1 MKAPKNSESTMEEDS
16 EAQQLLTIDSD
27 ICQQLLT
34 RYSKSS
40 AAQHRHLCATAAA
53 TRSIILSESLPLSPL
68 SYFAATIDAI
78 SDTSKNLDAYAIAA
92 LSSFL
97 SLVLPL
103 VPAKAIGKDKARDA
117 VEVLV
122 ELVGK
127 PSVGGSAP
135 SVRAVVRSVGVLLG
149 FCDLEEWKEVK
160 LGFQMLVKFSID
172 RRPKVRKCAQ
182 DCVVNVSKA
191 FESSNVKHK
200 ASKHVLSLFKTCMKT
215 VGDLSAAKSLKGSKD
230 TLPKT
235 EQLEVLHMLNL
246 LKHLLPYL
254 SAKIK
259 LEAFSE
265 LLKLVT
271 SRFSTLTRH
280 IFDVI
285 KTMIESIEGDDIV
298 PEVDR
303 LVNLLASYVSRRQ
316 NPADTIL
323 SAAYLLRISMNNL
336 HVKESIMWNNHLS
349 LVFRS
354 LGGLLTSDGTTASHA
369 SDYLKELINL
379 HIDVRNILTNE
390 GQLVENEDASKM
402 DSVVKSV
409 CTVIGNLLSASDE
422 VPSEHILA
430 VVSVL
435 LLKLC
440 DNSHLYMKDITYR
453 LANFM
458 TSACDTEKLQE
469 CIGAAVIAMGPE
481 KLLDLLPI
489 SLNAKDLTCS
499 NLWLIP
505 ILKKYIT
512 GASLGFFVEHV
523 VPLAESFA
531 RASHKVKKSAFQK
544 DLQAHAH
551 DLWGLLPAFCRNPVN
566 MHKNIKSLTK
576 LLIPFVKEDSF
587 MIENIAISLQEL
599 VKQNKGVILG
609 LDKGPG
615 EFEKHQMMD
624 GAVIPEAINF
634 GQQPSNSKKTAERNL
649 RALASC
655 SEKLLQALTDALFT
669 VPNDKHIHLK
679 VAIGCLASIAD
690 SSITEKIFIS
700 LLEKLQLADV
710 SGDCEKL
717 ISHGDD
723 SASKEENLLSPTDID
738 ANRCIMLELA
748 YAIAEGANK
757 DIVEQIYNLIKHTFQ
772 EADEIGHSEA
782 YLTLNKILEKHP
794 WFCSS
799 RFNEL
804 MELLVGLKLPVDLI
818 SLRNR
823 FSCYQTLLIFAIK
836 TLDDEDKHTFIILNE
851 IILTL
856 KNSDEV
862 IRKAAYDILLGVGSD
877 LQCSSSTP
885 DGPYYKLINMIMGY
899 LSGSSPHIRSGAVSA
914 LSVLVHN
921 DVNLCMSVPD
931 LLPSVLDLVHSK
943 AIEVIKAVL
952 GFVKVLVLTIQAKD
966 LQTFLA
972 EIVNKVLPWSSV
984 SRHHFRSKVTVIL
997 EIMMRK
1003 CGSAA
1008 VKLLVPDKFKTYLQE
1023 VLENRRG
1030 KSRESNIADIEPK
1043 LSESSLR
1050 GQQKRKH
1057 NNSDNSSKIE
1067 YFAERRRQKREGK
1080 LKGNASNTA
1089 ERRLHA
1095 GRGSGGTAPL
1105 SGKRKIERKNAN
1117 RRSEAQRHRS
1127 SGAKNSSKLRDPSS
1141 KRQKR

>member
-1 MKAPKNSESTMEEDS
+1 MKSPNNSESTMEDDS
-16 EAQQLLTIDSD
+16 EPQQLLTPDSD

-68 SYFAATIDAI
+68 SYFAATIHAI
-78 SDTSKNLDAYAIAA
+78 SDTSKKLDAYAIAA

-103 VPAKAIGKDKARDA
+103 VPAKAIGKDTARDA

-135 SVRAVVRSVGVLLG
+135 SVRAVVRSVGILLG
-149 FCDLEEWKEVK
+149 FCDLEEWKEVI
-160 LGFQMLVKFSID
+160 LGFEMLVKFSID

-182 DCVVNVSKA
+182 DCVVNVSKV
-191 FESSNVKHK
+191 FESSSVKHK
-200 ASKHVLSLFKTCMKT
+200 ASKHVLSLFKSCMKT
-215 VGDLSAAKSLKGSKD
+215 VGDLSAAKSLNGSKD
-230 TLPKT
+230 TLPKA

-254 SAKIK
+254 SAKVK
-259 LEAFSE
+259 LEALSE

-280 IFDVI
+280 IFDVM
-285 KTMIESIEGDDIV
+285 KTMLESIKGDDIV

-316 NPADTIL
+316 NPSDTIL
-323 SAAYLLRISMNNL
+323 SAAYLLKISMNNL
-336 HVKESIMWNNHLS
+336 HVVESITRNNHLS

-354 LGGLLTSDGTTASHA
+354 LGGLLTSEGITASHA
-369 SDYLKELINL
+369 SDYLKELIDL
-379 HIDVRNILTNE
+379 HIDVRNIVTNE
-390 GQLVENEDASKM
+390 GQLVENEDASKV
-402 DSVVKSV
+402 DSSVKSI
-409 CTVIGNLLSASDE
+409 CAVIGNLLSASDE

-435 LLKLC
+435 FLKLG
-440 DNSHLYMKDITYR
+440 DVSHSYMKDITYR

-458 TSACDTEKLQE
+458 TSACDAEKLQE

-489 SLNAKDLTCS
+489 SLNAEDLTCS
-499 NLWLIP
+499 NIWLIP

-512 GASLGFFVEHV
+512 GASLGFFIEHV

-531 RASHKVKKSAFQK
+531 RASHKVKKSVFQQ

-566 MHKNIKSLTK
+566 MHKNIKSLVK

-599 VKQNKGVILG
+599 VNQNKGVVLG

-615 EFEKHQMMD
+615 EFEKHPMMD
-624 GAVIPEAINF
+624 GAIIPEAKIF
-634 GQQPSNSKKTAERNL
+634 GRQPAYSVKTAEKNL
-649 RALASC
+649 RALTSC
-655 SEKLLQALTDALFT
+655 SEKLLRALTDALFT
-669 VPNDKHIHLK
+669 VPHDKHIHLK
-679 VAIGCLASIAD
+679 VAIGCLASIAE

-700 LLEKLQLADV
+700 LLKKLQLADV
-710 SGDCEKL
+710 SGDCEEL

-723 SASKEENLLSPTDID
+723 SASKEENALNTTDKD

-757 DIVEQIYNLIKHTFQ
+757 DIIEQMFNLIKQTFQ

-818 SLRNR
+818 SLRSR
-823 FSCYQTLLIFAIK
+823 FSCYQTLLIYAIK

-851 IILTL
+851 IIVTL
-856 KNSDEV
+856 KNPDEV
-862 IRKAAYDILLGVGSD
+862 IRKAAYDIILGVGSD
-877 LQCSSSTP
+877 LQCSSSSTP

-921 DVNLCMSVPD
+921 DVNLCLSVPD
-931 LLPSVLDLVHSK
+931 LLPSVLELTHSK

-952 GFVKVLVLTIQAKD
+952 GFVKVLVLTIQVKD

-1008 VKLLVPDKFKTYLQE
+1008 VKSLVPDKYKTYLQE

-1030 KSRESNIADIEPK
+1030 KSRESNNADVEPK
-1043 LSESSLR
+1043 LSESSVA
-1050 GQQKRKH
+1050 GQRKRKQD
-1057 NNSDNSSKIE
+1057 SDNSSKIE

-1080 LKGNASNTA
+1080 LKGNANNTYD
-1089 ERRLHA
+1089 RRLHA
-1095 GRGSGGTAPL
+1095 GSGNGATAPL
-1105 SGKRKIERKNAN
+1105 SGKMKIERKNAN

-1127 SGAKNSSKLRDPSS
+1127 TRAKNSSKHGDPSS

>member
-1 MKAPKNSESTMEEDS
+1 MKTPKASESTMGEES
-16 EAQQLLTIDSD
+16 ESQHHHLLTKDSD

-53 TRSIILSESLPLSPL
+53 TRSIIRSHSLPLSPL
-68 SYFAATIDAI
+68 SYFAATIEAL
-78 SDTSKNLDAYAIAA
+78 SDTSKKLDAYAVAA

-103 VPAKAIGKDKARDA
+103 VPEKAIGKDKAREA

-122 ELVGK
+122 EFVGN

-135 SVRAVVRSVGVLLG
+135 SVRALVRSLGILLG
-149 FCDLEEWKEVK
+149 FCDLEEWKDVK
-160 LGFQMLVKFSID
+160 LGFEILVKFSID

-182 DCVVNVSKA
+182 DCVVNVLKA
-191 FESSNVKHK
+191 LESSTVKHK
-200 ASKHVLSLFKTCMKT
+200 ASKYVLSLFKTCMKT
-215 VGDLSAAKSLKGSKD
+215 MGDLSAAKSSNGSKD
-230 TLPKT
+230 TLPKA

-254 SAKIK
+254 SAKVK
-259 LEAFSE
+259 LEALSE

-280 IFDVI
+280 IFDVV

-298 PEVDR
+298 SEVDR

-316 NPADTIL
+316 NPSDTIL
-323 SAAYLLRISMNNL
+323 SAAYLLKISMNNL
-336 HVKESIMWNNHLS
+336 HVKESITWNNHLS

-354 LGGLLTSDGTTASHA
+354 LGGLLTSEGTTASHA
-369 SDYLKELINL
+369 SDYLKEIINL
-379 HIDVRNILTNE
+379 HIDVRNIVTTE
-390 GQLVENEDASKM
+390 GQLVQNEDASKM

-409 CTVIGNLLSASDE
+409 CAVIGNRLRASE
-422 VPSEHILA
+422 EAPSEHILA
-430 VVSVL
+430 VISVL
-435 LLKLC
+435 FFKLG
-440 DNSHLYMKDITYR
+440 DVSHLYMKDITYR

-458 TSACDTEKLQE
+458 TSASDTEKLQV

-489 SLNAKDLTCS
+489 SLNAEDLTCS

-531 RASHKVKKSAFQK
+531 RASHKVKKSVFQK
-544 DLQAHAH
+544 ELQAHAH

-566 MHKNIKSLTK
+566 MHKNIKSLVK

-599 VKQNKGVILG
+599 VNQNKGVVLG
-609 LDKGPG
+609 LNKGPG
-615 EFEKHQMMD
+615 ELEKHSMMD
-624 GAVIPEAINF
+624 GAMIPKTINF
-634 GQQPSNSKKTAERNL
+634 MQQPSYSKKTAERNL
-649 RALASC
+649 RALTSC
-655 SEKLLQALTDALFT
+655 SEKLLRALTDALFT
-669 VPNDKHIHLK
+669 VPHDKHMHLK
-679 VAIGCLASIAD
+679 VAIGCLAPITD
-690 SSITEKIFIS
+690 SSVTEKIFIS

-710 SGDCEKL
+710 SGGEKL
-717 ISHGDD
+717 SSHGDD
-723 SASKEENLLSPTDID
+723 SASKEENVINPKDMD
-738 ANRCIMLELA
+738 ANRCIMLEIA

-757 DIVEQIYNLIKHTFQ
+757 DIVEQIFNLIKKTFQ
-772 EADEIGHSEA
+772 EADESGHSEA

-818 SLRNR
+818 SLRSR
-823 FSCYQTLLIFAIK
+823 FSCYKTLLIYAIK

-877 LQCSSSTP
+877 LQCSSPSTP

-921 DVNLCMSVPD
+921 DVNLCLSVPD
-931 LLPSVLDLVHSK
+931 LLPSVLELTHSK
-943 AIEVIKAVL
+943 AIEIIKAVL

-966 LQTFLA
+966 LQTFLT

-1008 VKLLVPDKFKTYLQE
+1008 VKLLVPDKYKTYLTE

-1030 KSRESNIADIEPK
+1030 KSRESNNADSEPK
-1043 LSESSLR
+1043 LSES
-1050 GQQKRKH
+1050 
-1057 NNSDNSSKIE
+1057 
-1067 YFAERRRQKREGK
+1067 AV
-1080 LKGNASNTA
+1080 T
-1089 ERRLHA
+1089 
-1095 GRGSGGTAPL
+1095 
-1105 SGKRKIERKNAN
+1105 GKRGNTMIQIIHPR
-1117 RRSEAQRHRS
+1117 
-1127 SGAKNSSKLRDPSS
+1127 
-1141 KRQKR
+1141 

>member
-1 MKAPKNSESTMEEDS
+1 
-16 EAQQLLTIDSD
+16 
-27 ICQQLLT
+27 
-34 RYSKSS
+34 
-40 AAQHRHLCATAAA
+40 
-53 TRSIILSESLPLSPL
+53 
-68 SYFAATIDAI
+68 
-78 SDTSKNLDAYAIAA
+78 
-92 LSSFL
+92 
-97 SLVLPL
+97 
-103 VPAKAIGKDKARDA
+103 
-117 VEVLV
+117 
-122 ELVGK
+122 
-127 PSVGGSAP
+127 
-135 SVRAVVRSVGVLLG
+135 
-149 FCDLEEWKEVK
+149 
-160 LGFQMLVKFSID
+160 
-172 RRPKVRKCAQ
+172 
-182 DCVVNVSKA
+182 
-191 FESSNVKHK
+191 
-200 ASKHVLSLFKTCMKT
+200 MKT
-215 VGDLSAAKSLKGSKD
+215 VGDLSAAKSLNGSKD
-230 TLPKT
+230 TLPKM

-254 SAKIK
+254 SPKVK
-259 LEAFSE
+259 LEALSE

-285 KTMIESIEGDDIV
+285 KTILESIEGGDSM
-298 PEVDR
+298 PEMER
-303 LVNLLASYVSRRQ
+303 LVSLLASYVSRRQ
-316 NPADTIL
+316 NPSDTIL
-323 SAAYLLRISMNNL
+323 SAAYLLKISMNNL
-336 HVKESIMWNNHLS
+336 HVEESNTWNNHL
-349 LVFRS
+349 LVVFRS
-354 LGGLLTSDGTTASHA
+354 LGGLLTSEGTTASHA
-369 SDYLKELINL
+369 SDYLKELIDL
-379 HIDVRNILTNE
+379 HIDVRNILTTE
-390 GQLVENEDASKM
+390 GQLVENEDASKV

-409 CTVIGNLLSASDE
+409 CAVIGNLLSASDE

-435 LLKLC
+435 FLKLG
-440 DNSHLYMKDITYR
+440 DVSHLYMKDITYR

-469 CIGAAVIAMGPE
+469 CIGAAVVAMGPE

-489 SLNAKDLTCS
+489 SLTAEDLTCS
-499 NLWLIP
+499 NIWIIP
-505 ILKKYIT
+505 ILKKYIS
-512 GASLGFFVEHV
+512 GASLGFFMEHV

-531 RASHKVKKSAFQK
+531 RASHEVKKSVFQK

-551 DLWGLLPAFCRNPVN
+551 ALWGLLPAFCRNPVN
-566 MHKNIKSLTK
+566 MHKNIKSLVK

-599 VKQNKGVILG
+599 VNQNKGLVLG

-615 EFEKHQMMD
+615 EFGKQPIMD
-624 GAVIPEAINF
+624 GAMITAAMNSK
-634 GQQPSNSKKTAERNL
+634 QQPSYSKKTAERNL
-649 RALASC
+649 RALTSC
-655 SEKLLQALTDALFT
+655 SEKLLRALTDALFT
-669 VPNDKHIHLK
+669 VPHDKHIHLK
-679 VAIGCLASIAD
+679 DAIGCLATIAD
-690 SSITEKIFIS
+690 SSVTEKIFMS

-710 SGDCEKL
+710 SSDCRKL
-717 ISHGDD
+717 IGHGDV
-723 SASKEENLLSPTDID
+723 SASANKEENLLNPTDRD

-757 DIVEQIYNLIKHTFQ
+757 DIVEQIYNLIKQTFQ
-772 EADEIGHSEA
+772 EADEIGHYEA
-782 YLTLNKILEKHP
+782 YLTMNKILEKHP

-804 MELLVGLKLPVDLI
+804 MELLVGLKLPVDLV
-818 SLRNR
+818 SLKSR
-823 FSCYQTLLIFAIK
+823 FSCFQTLLIYAIK

-862 IRKAAYDILLGVGSD
+862 IRKAAYDILLGVGSV
-877 LQCSSSTP
+877 LKCSSSSTP
-885 DGPYYKLINMIMGY
+885 DGPYHKLINMIMGY

-921 DVNLCMSVPD
+921 DVNLCLLVPD
-931 LLPSVLDLVHSK
+931 LLPSVLELMHSK

-952 GFVKVLVLTIQAKD
+952 GFVKVLVLTIQVKD

-1008 VKLLVPDKFKTYLQE
+1008 VKLLVPDKYKSYLTE

-1030 KSRESNIADIEPK
+1030 KSRESNNADTEPK
-1043 LSESSLR
+1043 SSESSLR

-1057 NNSDNSSKIE
+1057 NDSDNSSKIE
-1067 YFAERRRQKREGK
+1067 YFVERRRQKREGK
-1080 LKGNASNTA
+1080 LKGNAKTD

-1095 GRGSGGTAPL
+1095 GKGSVGTAPL
-1105 SGKRKIERKNAN
+1105 SGKRKIERKDTN
-1117 RRSEAQRHRS
+1117 RRGEAQRHRS
-1127 SGAKNSSKLRDPSS
+1127 TGAKNSSKLRDLSS

>member
-1 MKAPKNSESTMEEDS
+1 MGQQEHEDS
-16 EAQQLLTIDSD
+16 QSLTSDID

-53 TRSIILSESLPLSPL
+53 TRAIILSESLPLSPL

-78 SDTSKNLDAYAIAA
+78 SDTSRKLDAYAIAA

-103 VPAKAIGKDKARDA
+103 VPAKAIAEEKASGA
-117 VEVLV
+117 VKVLV
-122 ELVGK
+122 EFVQK
-127 PSVGGSAP
+127 PSVGSLAP
-135 SVRAVVRSVGVLLG
+135 SVRAVVRCVGVLLG
-149 FCDLEEWKEVK
+149 FCDLTEWNEVK
-160 LGFQMLVKFSID
+160 LGFEMLVNFSID

-182 DCVVNVSKA
+182 DCVVNVLKA
-191 FESSNVKHK
+191 FESSTVKHK
-200 ASKHVLSLFKTCMKT
+200 ASKSVLSLFKTCMKT
-215 VGDLSAAKSLKGSKD
+215 VGDLSAAKSLNGSKD
-230 TLPKT
+230 KSPKS
-235 EQLEVLHMLNL
+235 EQLDLLHMLNL

-254 SAKIK
+254 SAKVK
-259 LEAFSE
+259 KEALSE

-285 KTMIESIEGDDIV
+285 KSMFESIDGDGFT
-298 PEVDR
+298 PEVDK

-316 NPADTIL
+316 NPSDTIL
-323 SAAYLLRISMNNL
+323 SAAYLLKISMKNL
-336 HVKESIMWNNHLS
+336 HFKESITWNSHLL
-349 LVFRS
+349 LVVRS
-354 LGGLLTSDGTTASHA
+354 LGGLLTSEVPTASHA

-379 HIDVRNILTNE
+379 HIDVRNILISE
-390 GQLVENEDASKM
+390 SQLIETEDLSKM
-402 DSVVKSV
+402 DSVVKSI
-409 CTVIGNLLSASDE
+409 CAVIGNLLSASDE
-422 VPSEHILA
+422 VPNQHILA
-430 VVSVL
+430 VISVL
-435 LLKLC
+435 YLKLG
-440 DNSHLYMKDITYR
+440 DVSHLYMKDITCR

-458 TSACDTEKLQE
+458 RSAGDTEKLQE

-481 KLLDLLPI
+481 ELLELLPI
-489 SLNAKDLTCS
+489 SLNAEDFTCS
-499 NLWLIP
+499 NIWLIP
-505 ILKKYIT
+505 ILKKFIT

-523 VPLAESFA
+523 VPLAESFS
-531 RASHKVKKSAFQK
+531 RASHKVKKSTFKK
-544 DLQAHAH
+544 DLQAQAH
-551 DLWGLLPAFCRNPVN
+551 DVWGLLPAFCRYPVN
-566 MHKNIKSLTK
+566 MHKNIKSLVK

-599 VKQNKGVILG
+599 VNQNRGVVLG

-615 EFEKHQMMD
+615 ESEKHRVMD
-624 GAVIPEAINF
+624 GAISFV
-634 GQQPSNSKKTAERNL
+634 QQPSYTKKTAERNL
-649 RALASC
+649 KALTSC
-655 SEKLLQALTDALFT
+655 SEKLLRALTDALFT
-669 VPNDKHIHLK
+669 VPQDKHTHLK
-679 VAIGCLASIAD
+679 EAIGSLASIAD
-690 SSITEKIFIS
+690 SSSTEKIFSS
-700 LLEKLQLADV
+700 LLEKLPLADV
-710 SGDCEKL
+710 SGDCGEL
-717 ISHGDD
+717 ISSGDD
-723 SASKEENLLSPTDID
+723 SANKEENISKYADID
-738 ANRCIMLELA
+738 ANRCIMLEVA

-757 DIVEQIYNLIKHTFQ
+757 DIVEQIFNLVKQTFQ
-772 EADEIGHSEA
+772 EANEIGHSEA
-782 YLTLNKILEKHP
+782 YLTLNKILEKHS

-818 SLRNR
+818 SLKRR
-823 FSCYQTLLIFAIK
+823 FSCFQTLLIYAIK

-862 IRKAAYDILLGVGSD
+862 IRKAAYDILLSVGSD
-877 LQCSSSTP
+877 LQGLSSSTS

-921 DVNLCMSVPD
+921 DANLCLSVPD
-931 LLPSVLDLVHSK
+931 LLPSVLELMHSK

-952 GFVKVLVLTIQAKD
+952 GFVKVLVLTIQVKD
-966 LQTFLA
+966 LQTYLA
-972 EIVNKVLPWSSV
+972 DIVNKVLPWSSV

-1008 VKLLVPDKFKTYLQE
+1008 VKLLVPDKYKTYFKE

-1030 KSRESNIADIEPK
+1030 KTRESNNTEIEPK
-1043 LSESSLR
+1043 PSESSFI
-1050 GQQKRKH
+1050 GQQKRKRSD
-1057 NNSDNSSKIE
+1057 SDNASKIE
-1067 YFAERRRQKREGK
+1067 HFAELRRQKRERK
-1080 LKGNASNTA
+1080 LKGNANNTDEQRA
-1089 ERRLHA
+1089 HY
-1095 GRGSGGTAPL
+1095 GSSGGTAPL

-1117 RRSEAQRHRS
+1117 MRSEAQRHS
-1127 SGAKNSSKLRDPSS
+1127 SAGAKNSSKLRKPSS